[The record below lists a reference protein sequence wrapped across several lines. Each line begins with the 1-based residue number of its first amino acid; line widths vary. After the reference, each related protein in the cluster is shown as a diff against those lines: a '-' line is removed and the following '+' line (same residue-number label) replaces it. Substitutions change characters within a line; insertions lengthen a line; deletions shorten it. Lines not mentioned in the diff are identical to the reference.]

1 MPEMQQLAD
10 TMLAAAATVLGRL
23 VDQPVDASA
32 ASRHV
37 RDGSI
42 RTDGDELV
50 TRAEIPSLGIGVVV
64 RYAVADM
71 ERVVGLMLGGAEG
84 AGDVG
89 AVQLSIVS
97 ETVSQITAAMAER
110 LATAVGAPT
119 EGIRAECCSDA
130 ASLPAPPFE
139 SYEGMI
145 QVGSAAAPSVTI
157 DFDGVARSKL
167 FAGGPTAPSAAPPS
181 QPSRPEPPRRS
192 QPQPAPAAAQPV
204 SFAAMSS
211 VPMRSVQPS
220 PANLDLVHDVP
231 LQISAVLGKTALT
244 LRDVV
249 SLQAG
254 SVFELDKLS
263 TDPID
268 LYVNNILIARGE
280 VVVVDDKYAVKISE
294 LNPSVAK

>member
-71 ERVVGLMLGGAEG
+71 ERVVGLMLGGVEG

-97 ETVSQITAAMAER
+97 ETISQITAAMAER
-110 LATAVGAPT
+110 LAKAVGAPA

-167 FAGGPTAPSAAPPS
+167 LAGGSAAPSEAPPNPPS
-181 QPSRPEPPRRS
+181 GPEPSRRS
-192 QPQPAPAAAQPV
+192 QPPPAPAHAQPV
-204 SFAAMSS
+204 SFATMSPA
-211 VPMRSVQPS
+211 PMRSVQPS